1 MKLILR
7 LHRYNFLL
15 IIGSFLSAI
24 FTVIKF
30 SMLPQLQF
38 LTVLTLIFFY
48 LGWSLIYHLV
58 DKSLN
63 LEITL
68 EYVLTALL
76 AVVVLYGILL

>member
-1 MKLILR
+1 MKLILK
-7 LHRYNFLL
+7 LHQYNFFL
-15 IIGSFLSAI
+15 IIGSSLIAI

-38 LTVLTLIFFY
+38 LIVLTLIFFY
-48 LGWSLIYHLV
+48 LGWALIYHLV

-63 LEITL
+63 LEVTL